1 MIRRITRIPARDV
14 TAHNHRFRN
23 RRNFSLIS
31 VHSSFPA
38 TLYRFQLQ
46 PESKLYDKN
55 FQPEDTEIDDAVEIS
70 RDGLVCPGISDT
82 ELSNGAV
89 FMPNTRFMQELT
101 RLSYD
106 NYLDSVRDGHPSGDP
121 HYLSIPKGTP
131 IPSELVLFRERNAQ
145 FSLQPSHPMLLSDL
159 NRRLT
164 EFYSKFGTL
173 TAAGEWLQKNTYQEA
188 FDETREDWMRE

>member
-82 ELSNGAV
+82 GAQVLCFLLHSFLNKIITITELSNGAV

-121 HYLSIPKGTP
+121 HYLSIPKGRMISDSTE
-131 IPSELVLFRERNAQ
+131 IKEKIKVRCELITGL
-145 FSLQPSHPMLLSDL
+145 
-159 NRRLT
+159 
-164 EFYSKFGTL
+164 
-173 TAAGEWLQKNTYQEA
+173 
-188 FDETREDWMRE
+188 